1 VKILIRRVILNK
13 LYFCSITIS
22 QCLCN
27 SPDPFFFFGLE
38 TWKNGKGFLEDYLVV
53 YIEKEIYE
61 KINTNMKIDN
71 FYSLKKSLIFIL
83 LLFVHLNFKIG

>member
-13 LYFCSITIS
+13 LYFCSLTIS

-27 SPDPFFFFGLE
+27 SPDPFFFGLE